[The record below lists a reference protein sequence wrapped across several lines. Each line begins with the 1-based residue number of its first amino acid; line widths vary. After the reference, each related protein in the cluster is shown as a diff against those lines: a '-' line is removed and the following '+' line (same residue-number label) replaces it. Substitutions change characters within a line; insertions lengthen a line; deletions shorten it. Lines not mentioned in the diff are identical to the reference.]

1 MNKKQKKFL
10 AVGSAAVVGVAAAGV
25 YAGTLTPSTS
35 AKAGAGAVDVQASCT
50 SAATL
55 TPGASTWNPTTSK
68 FEYTTMRVTATL
80 TSCTGQEATV
90 NVYKVADGSEIST
103 NASAYT
109 ITGGD
114 VTAGYFTVTLDT
126 GVDAGLVATD
136 YKYGL
141 VIQTSQPA

>member
-10 AVGSAAVVGVAAAGV
+10 AVGSIAVVGVAAAGV

-90 NVYKVADGSEIST
+90 NVYKVADGSGSPRTRRPTPSRAAMLRQGTSRSRST
-103 NASAYT
+103 PESMPAWWPRTTS
-109 ITGGD
+109 
-114 VTAGYFTVTLDT
+114 TVL
-126 GVDAGLVATD
+126 
-136 YKYGL
+136 
-141 VIQTSQPA
+141 